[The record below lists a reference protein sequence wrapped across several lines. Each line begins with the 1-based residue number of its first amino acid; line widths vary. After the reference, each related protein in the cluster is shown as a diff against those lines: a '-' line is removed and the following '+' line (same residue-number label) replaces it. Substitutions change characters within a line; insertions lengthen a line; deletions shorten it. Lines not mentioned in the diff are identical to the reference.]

1 MLLALWMERGEVGW
15 LFCILVGEDIAAEAT
30 DGCLK
35 VLSPTARRH
44 LSTVHRALG
53 VLPAHRAE
61 EGDITKQPEPREAT
75 DLALSGE

>member
-1 MLLALWMERGEVGW
+1 MLPGPLDERGDVGG
-15 LFCILVGEDIAAEAT
+15 LFCILVGEDTASEDT

-35 VLSPTARRH
+35 VLSPTAGRH

-53 VLPAHRAE
+53 VLPAHRVE
-61 EGDITKQPEPREAT
+61 ERDITKKPEPWEAT